1 MSPGDSWCARPVQLS
16 SARRRRPGERAV
28 ARCRRATYDARHV
41 SAAPRVSVVVPCYNA
56 ERYLAAALD
65 SALGQVGVSLEVLVA
80 DDGSTDGT
88 PAVLARYA
96 DRVRV
101 LHQDHRGPSAAR
113 NACLRAARGDY
124 VALLDADDRFRPGK
138 LARQAAVLDARPD
151 VGLVSTGWLVVDA
164 DGRPLPRQGWS
175 RDEGDVRRRLLLGNL
190 AHPVAVMLRRAQALD
205 AGGFDETLQVN
216 EDWDLF
222 LRLALRGAQWA
233 CIDEALCE
241 YRVHGGQSHR
251 RVQLVYDTR
260 LRILDKT
267 FADPALP
274 AALLGARADAVFEAH
289 LVGAAELFATG
300 QTPEAD
306 AAFRAAMRIH
316 PDRIADVGTMRRFAR
331 LLQPTGAQHQ
341 AIAARRWRD
350 VTRTLWRAVEGAVTA
365 PDADP
370 EVVRR
375 RWPARRAVLRTGL
388 RLLRKRFGL

>member
-1 MSPGDSWCARPVQLS
+1 M
-16 SARRRRPGERAV
+16 
-28 ARCRRATYDARHV
+28 
-41 SAAPRVSVVVPCYNA
+41 
-56 ERYLAAALD
+56 
-65 SALGQVGVSLEVLVA
+65 GVSLEVLVA

-151 VGLVSTGWLVVDA
+151 VGLVSTGWLVSTPTA
-164 DGRPLPRQGWS
+164 GPLPRQGWS

-260 LRILDKT
+260 LRILDKHLRRPG
-267 FADPALP
+267 ASGR
-274 AALLGARADAVFEAH
+274 LLRGARRRGLRGASGGRRRAVRDRPDARGGGGVPRRHARSARIASPTWAPC
-289 LVGAAELFATG
+289 AASRACCSRPARSTRRSL
-300 QTPEAD
+300 
-306 AAFRAAMRIH
+306 RAA
-316 PDRIADVGTMRRFAR
+316 
-331 LLQPTGAQHQ
+331 GATS
-341 AIAARRWRD
+341 RGRCGGRS
-350 VTRTLWRAVEGAVTA
+350 RATVTA